1 MLIEKMFEKDINRP
15 INGVIQV
22 EQDKEEVIKQEVSE
36 YVITTELK
44 KHFNK
49 FFESYSASFS
59 TPTDNTGVWITGFFG
74 SGKSHF
80 LKMLSYLLENK
91 NIDGKPTVEYFREKY
106 DDELSFMNIIQSTS
120 VPTETILFNIDVEG
134 SMTKDDTAVLR
145 VFAKMFYGHLG
156 FYGADLKLAKLEQ
169 FITKREK
176 MSEFKAVFEE
186 KNGES
191 WEETRENYVFFDS
204 DVIETLVEVLGMS
217 EEGARNWF
225 DGTETADIS
234 IGQLV
239 DEIKEYVDSK
249 PKGFR
254 LLFMIDEVGQY
265 IGTNTSLLLNL
276 QSLIEKLGSVCRG
289 QVWVVATGQEALD
302 DMIKLRTD
310 EFSRIMARF
319 SVRLS
324 LTSSSVGE
332 VIEKRLLT
340 KTPEAYENLK
350 MVYDNNDSVLS
361 NLYSLQSQK
370 KDLKGYRSGDEFARV
385 FPFVPYQF
393 IIMKDVF
400 NETRKKGH
408 AGKHQ
413 SSGERSMLNGF
424 QESAQKIKNRDEF
437 ALVPMYYFY
446 DTLHS
451 FLDTAI
457 RSVVE
462 RAERA
467 AQNNQGINDF
477 DVNLLKLLYL
487 IRYIDD
493 IPSNVENITILMAD
507 DLRVDKQVLRE
518 EVKKS
523 LDRLISQNYVSR
535 NGDVYMFLTDEEQDI
550 ARDIKNTEVD
560 TSTIVSRIGDLIF
573 NDIYRSKKYKYGKY
587 NFDFNAGI
595 DNQVI
600 GSSSVDVMKLHFMT
614 VAADPNDLQD
624 LRLITNSKN
633 AEAIIVLSEDYK
645 YFESMEMAEKIRK
658 YVKQINVN
666 QKPTS
671 VQKIITDKQNEAR
684 RLEKQVIDDI
694 KEAIVRGKYY
704 INGEIVSIAGS
715 DAVKK
720 IDEALKYLVEHTFYN
735 LNMIEENFDT
745 DADIASV
752 LNGTNHS
759 MEGLEYN
766 AQAQNEIVKYLDL
779 QHSMKMPTSMFDIQQ
794 RYSKK
799 PFGWRESDIAGV
811 VAQVIVNQN
820 ATIKYAGQTIKPNDH
835 RMIGFLRKKTEIGQ
849 VKIQKRIG
857 IENFKISQ
865 VKSFL
870 RDYFDVMDL
879 PNDEDGLMTYI
890 IKKFNDRKVELQDY
904 FIKNI
909 QRHYPGYKQIQDGLS
924 YIEEVLKNQNDNV
937 ALVDTILELE
947 VDLLENGDDL
957 RAVEQFYN
965 TQFKLFV
972 SADNLLLQVNREK
985 DYYVGY
991 EEVDQAISSMKEIVR
1006 YQDNY
1011 NYSRIPKLN
1020 EYIAIIMNAKS
1031 QLLLETKKEITNV
1044 IEQCFEE
1051 IKTKAK
1057 ENESVLSEILNQAK
1071 TSFDSKKNEIEKLD
1085 DLVALE
1091 AKKQSIFNDTNRF
1104 ILAMDKALTP
1114 ASNKQVHI
1122 VKENEH
1128 TNKKVKEYYK
1138 QVVFPSRTIK
1148 NEEDID
1154 NYLKELKDKLMGL
1167 IKNGDEIK
1175 LN

>member
-49 FFESYSASFS
+49 FFESYSDSFT

-106 DDELSFMNIIQSTS
+106 NDELSFMNIVQSTS

-145 VFAKMFYGHLG
+145 VFAKMFYEHLG
-156 FYGADLKLAKLEQ
+156 FYGSDLKLAKLEQ
-169 FITKREK
+169 FITKRGK
-176 MSEFKAVFEE
+176 MDEFKEVFEE
-186 KNGES
+186 KNGEP
-191 WEETRENYVFFDS
+191 WIETRENYVFFDQ
-204 DVIETLVEVLGMS
+204 DVIDTLVEVLGIS

-254 LLFMIDEVGQY
+254 LLFMIDEAGQY

-302 DMIKLRTD
+302 DMIKVRTD

-319 SVRLS
+319 NVRLS

-340 KTPEAYENLK
+340 KTPEAYDNLK

-424 QESAQKIKNRDEF
+424 QESAQKIQGRDEF

-457 RSVVE
+457 RSVIE
-462 RAERA
+462 RAEKA
-467 AQNNQGINDF
+467 AENNEGLNNF

-507 DLRVDKQVLRE
+507 DIRVDKQDLRE
-518 EVKKS
+518 KVKKA
-523 LDRLISQNYVSR
+523 LDRLIGQNYVSR
-535 NGDVYMFLTDEEQDI
+535 NGDVYVFLTDEEQDI

-573 NDIYRSKKYKYGKY
+573 NDIYRTKKYKYGKY
-587 NFDFNAGI
+587 NFDFNSGV

-600 GSSSVDVMKLHFMT
+600 GATSLDAMKLHFMT
-614 VAADPNDLQD
+614 VAADPNDLQEM
-624 LRLITNSKN
+624 RLISNSSN
-633 AEAIIVLSEDYK
+633 EEAIIVLSDEYK
-645 YFESMEMAEKIRK
+645 YFEAMEMAEKIRK
-658 YVKQINVN
+658 YVKQVNVN

-694 KEAIVRGKYY
+694 KEAIVQGKYY
-704 INGEIVSIAGS
+704 IKGEIVSVQGN

-720 IDEALKYLVEHTFYN
+720 IDEALKYLVEHTYYN

-745 DADIASV
+745 DADIIAV
-752 LNGTNHS
+752 LNGTNRT

-766 AQAQNEIVKYLDL
+766 TQAQNEIVKHLDL
-779 QHSMKMPTSMFDIQQ
+779 QHSMNMPTSMFDIQQ
-794 RYSKK
+794 KFSKK
-799 PFGWRESDIAGV
+799 PYGWRESDIAGV
-811 VAQVIVNQN
+811 VAQILVSQN
-820 ATIKYAGQTIKPNDH
+820 AIIKYAGQTIKPNDH
-835 RMIGFLRKKTEIGQ
+835 RMVGFLRKKTEIGQ
-849 VKIQKRIG
+849 VKILKRIG
-857 IENFKISQ
+857 IDNYKINQ
-865 VKSFL
+865 TKAFL
-870 RDYFDVMDL
+870 REYFDVMDL
-879 PNDEDGLMTYI
+879 PNDEDGLITYI
-890 IKKFNDRKVELQDY
+890 TKKFNDQKMILQAY
-904 FIKNI
+904 LNKNS
-909 QRHYPGYKQIQDGLS
+909 QRHYPGYKQIKDGIN
-924 YIEEVLKNQNDNV
+924 YVGEVLNNQNDNI
-937 ALVDTILELE
+937 ALVDKI
-947 VDLLENGDDL
+947 VDLQDDL
-957 RAVEQFYN
+957 LDNKDDMRAVEQFYK
-965 TQFKLFV
+965 TQFKLFET
-972 SADNLLLQVNREK
+972 ADNVLKQVHREK
-985 DYYVGY
+985 DYYVGN
-991 EEVDQAISSMKEIVR
+991 EAVEQAITSMKEIVC

-1020 EYIAIIMNAKS
+1020 EYISVIRDAKFKLLSEKKQEVLNA
-1031 QLLLETKKEITNV
+1031 
-1044 IEQCFEE
+1044 IEQCLEVVNS
-1051 IKTKAK
+1051 KAK
-1057 ENESVLSEILNQAK
+1057 ADDIRLSGILNQARI
-1071 TSFDSKKNEIEKLD
+1071 SFDNKKQEIENLD

-1091 AKKQSIFNDTNRF
+1091 AKKQSVFNDTNRF

-1138 QVVFPSRTIK
+1138 QVVFPSRTIR
-1148 NEEDID
+1148 NEEDVD